1 VLRDKVLVAQQ
12 ADGKVKEIKV
22 RVTKGMET
30 SFQML
35 SDELIA
41 MGRQIYLP
49 EDKTLKDEVLRE
61 AYEYRFAT
69 HLGSTKMYRD
79 LKEYYWW
86 PNMKREIIEFV
97 SNYGI
102 CQQVK
107 IEHQKPAGEFQ
118 SLSILEWK
126 WEDISMDF
134 VTGLPRGKKGND
146 AIWVIV
152 DRLTKSGLFLP
163 MKMTDLVD
171 KLAKLYVNEV
181 IRLHRVLV
189 SIILNQDPRFTS
201 RLWPSL

>member
-22 RVTKGMET
+22 RLTKGMET